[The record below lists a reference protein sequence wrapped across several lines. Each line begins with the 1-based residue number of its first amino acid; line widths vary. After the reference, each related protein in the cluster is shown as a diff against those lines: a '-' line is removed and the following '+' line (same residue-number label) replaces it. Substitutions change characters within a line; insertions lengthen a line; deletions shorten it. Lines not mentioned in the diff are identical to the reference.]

1 MSIFKRGPLFLA
13 CTLLLCTMLPFAVFA
28 GPESESEPVDMVMY
42 VYDARPAEFQAL
54 SDAYKELHPNVTV
67 ETIIPATDFF
77 GSLTARIASNTMPDI
92 VMGEYQGLYDLGK
105 AGHMVNLNGLPLID
119 HFDEAILPQMTAPDG
134 NIYGVPTNF
143 AAMGIMYN
151 KDMFDQVGIDEFP
164 TTISGLEDA
173 VDRLRAAGFTPFS
186 VAGLESWT
194 HGQMFYTAIASV
206 QPDVFQYANDGA
218 TGDILLQE
226 HLVAM
231 RALDLQWDNSLDE
244 SEGSD
249 YGTFINH
256 FATEQVA
263 MIQMGTWALN
273 HVLGLN
279 PDVNMRYAA
288 VPYSENPDDARLS
301 ANIGVSLGVG
311 TQTEHRDEA
320 IQFLDW
326 ITSVE
331 GNTVYSE
338 LFREIPVVTG
348 VDVPLLPAAE
358 DVLRYKDAGAIVPW
372 SQVLMSEAG
381 RAEGSAIMQQYFL
394 GEISAEQAIRG
405 VYENWFK

>member
-1 MSIFKRGPLFLA
+1 MAISKRTLLFLVSFFV
-13 CTLLLCTMLPFAVFA
+13 CSVLPFTVLASPEA
-28 GPESESEPVDMVMY
+28 ESEQVDMVMY

-54 SDAYKELHPNVTV
+54 SDAYKELHPNATV
-67 ETIIPATDFF
+67 ETIIPAADFF
-77 GSLTARIASNTMPDI
+77 GSLMARIASNTMPDI
-92 VMGEYQGLYDLGK
+92 VMGEYQGLYNLGK
-105 AGHMVNLNGLPLID
+105 AGHMVNLKDLPLID
-119 HFDEAILPQMTAPDG
+119 HFDEAVLPQMTAPDG

-151 KDMFDQVGIDEFP
+151 KDMFDQAGIDEFP
-164 TTISGLEDA
+164 KTISGLEDA
-173 VDRLRAAGFTPFS
+173 VDKLRAAGFTPFS
-186 VAGLESWT
+186 VAGLEAWT

-206 QPDVFQYANDGA
+206 QPNVFEFASDGA
-218 TGDILLQE
+218 TGDILLRE

-231 RALDLQWDNSLDE
+231 KALDLQFDNSIDGAR
-244 SEGSD
+244 GSD

-288 VPYSENPDDARLS
+288 VPYSENPEDARLS

-326 ITSVE
+326 LTSVE
-331 GNTVYSE
+331 GNTKYSE

-358 DVLRYKDAGAIVPW
+358 DVLRYKGTGAIVPW

-381 RAEGSAIMQQYFL
+381 RAEGSTIMQRYFI
-394 GEISAEQAIRG
+394 GEISAEEAIRG
-405 VYENWFK
+405 VYEHWFK

>member
-1 MSIFKRGPLFLA
+1 MSITKRGLSFLA
-13 CTLLLCTMLPFAVFA
+13 CTILLCTMLPFSVFA
-28 GPESESEPVDMVMY
+28 SPESESGPVDMVMY

-67 ETIIPATDFF
+67 ETIIPAADFF

-92 VMGEYQGLYDLGK
+92 V
-105 AGHMVNLNGLPLID
+105 
-119 HFDEAILPQMTAPDG
+119 
-134 NIYGVPTNF
+134 
-143 AAMGIMYN
+143 
-151 KDMFDQVGIDEFP
+151 
-164 TTISGLEDA
+164 S
-173 VDRLRAAGFTPFS
+173 
-186 VAGLESWT
+186 
-194 HGQMFYTAIASV
+194 
-206 QPDVFQYANDGA
+206 DVFQYANDGA

-231 RALDLQWDNSLDE
+231 KALDLQWDNSLDE

-279 PDVNMRYAA
+279 PDVTMRYAA

-358 DVLRYKDAGAIVPW
+358 DVLRYKETGAIVPW